1 MMLARKMIRDIKNH
15 RIQFISIFLMAFLG
29 VYVFVGFGAESFGL
43 EETANVYY
51 NETNLADGWIYSDTI
66 DDDFVD
72 KVNGINLTKDAEK
85 QLVVSS
91 VADFKNDPDITL
103 HFLSDDDISKFHLV
117 KGEEFNLSDEEGV
130 WLDTRFAEA
139 KNLDIGD
146 KITFEF
152 NGMTLEKEIRGIGY
166 SPEYVYETS
175 DTSMIPDYDKM
186 GFAYLSYRAFPLDS
200 VPYNVLLVKF
210 DGIPTE
216 FEHELDD
223 ELDGDYT
230 SFVDRSMHPSFSEFQ
245 GETDQHKMMTGTIP
259 FIFIIIAMLTL
270 LTTMTRIITNQ
281 RTQIGVLKALGFK
294 DRTLL
299 IHYISY
305 GFWMVLAGSILGFI
319 LGPMTIPQIT
329 FEEFGM
335 LYSIPEWHVG
345 FDMIFVVATAGIV
358 ILSLLIS
365 YLACRSIAKESPS
378 QAIKPKVPKISSS
391 GGFENSRIWKKL
403 SFNVRWNWRD
413 AKRNKFRALMSVAGV
428 LGCTVIIIASFGC
441 MDSFD
446 EMKEWT
452 YDDIN
457 HYDSKLVLEENA
469 TDSQIDNIVDE
480 VDGEKLMEGSI
491 EIKSGD
497 IKKSGLLTVLDDNE
511 LITPTDDDENPIEI
525 GDDEVCIS
533 HKMAELLGV
542 GVGDTIK
549 WHTMGSDKWI
559 SSNVDKIYA
568 DPTSQGIILSKDKLE
583 DFDKDYNPTSI
594 LSSQNVTDNFTGV
607 KTVLSSDTLTES
619 WDQMM
624 ESSMS
629 IVYLLVVFATLLSVI
644 VLYNLGLLSYT
655 EIKRELATLKVLG
668 FKTSKLRRLLLTQ
681 NLWFTTIGFV
691 IGVPLGIAVLQYLFG
706 TMGDSFYLP
715 VHLSLKTL
723 VVTFLITYVVSVLV
737 NLMFSGKLKKLDMVE
752 SLKDN
757 E

>member
-1 MMLARKMIRDIKNH
+1 M
-15 RIQFISIFLMAFLG
+15 
-29 VYVFVGFGAESFGL
+29 
-43 EETANVYY
+43 
-51 NETNLADGWIYSDTI
+51 
-66 DDDFVD
+66 
-72 KVNGINLTKDAEK
+72 
-85 QLVVSS
+85 VSS

-152 NGMTLEKEIRGIGY
+152 NGMTLEKEIKGIGY

-186 GFAYLSYRAFPLDS
+186 GFAYLSYKAFPMDS

-210 DGIPTE
+210 DGTPTE
-216 FEHELDD
+216 YGHELDD
-223 ELDGDYT
+223 ELEGEYT
-230 SFVDRSMHPSFSEFQ
+230 SFIDRSMHPSFSEFQ

-294 DRTLL
+294 DRTLM

-305 GFWMVLAGSILGFI
+305 GFWMVLLGSILGFI

-335 LYSIPEWHVG
+335 LYSVPKWHVG

-358 ILSLLIS
+358 ILSLVIS

-378 QAIKPKVPKISSS
+378 QAIKPKVPKVSSS
-391 GGFENSRIWKKL
+391 GWFENSRIWKRL

-452 YDDIN
+452 YEDIN
-457 HYDSKLVLEENA
+457 HYDSKLVLEDNA
-469 TDSQIDNIVDE
+469 TDSQISNIVDE
-480 VDGEKLMEGSI
+480 VDGERLMEGSI

-497 IKKSGLLTVLDDNE
+497 VKKSGILTVLDDNE

-525 GDDEVCIS
+525 GNDEVCIS
-533 HKMAELLGV
+533 HKMADLLGV

-559 SSNVDKIYA
+559 KSKVDKIYA

-583 DFDKDYNPTSI
+583 DLDKDYNPTSI
-594 LSSQNVTDNFTGV
+594 LSSKNVTDNYTGV
-607 KTVLSSDTLTES
+607 KTLLSSDTLTES

-723 VVTFLITYVVSVLV
+723 VITFLITYVVSVLV